1 MNNLAIMN
9 TATATLTKETKP
21 EAKMERISGS
31 EALLRC
37 LIEEGVKTIFG
48 YPGGA
53 IMPIY
58 DELYKY
64 VDKLDHI
71 LTRHEQGAVHAAQGF
86 ARVTGKTGVAFATS
100 GPGATNLIT
109 GIADAQ
115 IDSTPL
121 VCITGQVPS
130 HLLGTD
136 AFQETDIIGI
146 SMPVTK
152 WNFQVTKAEEIPYA
166 IARAFYIANTG
177 RPGAVLIDITK
188 DAQFN
193 EMDFHYEKCEKIRSY
208 HPYPEL
214 NLTSI
219 EAAAQIINES
229 KKPFILVGQ
238 GVILSEAQEELKKLA
253 ETAGIPMA
261 ATLLGLSAVPND
273 HPLYVGYLGMHGNYG
288 PNIKTNECDT
298 LIAIGMRFDDRVTGD
313 LKKYAKQAKVIHI
326 EIDPAEIDKN
336 VKTTVA
342 INADAKQALSA
353 LNKLVKKNEHSE
365 WLAEFRVCDKMEYD
379 TVIAEEMFP
388 TTGGIRM
395 AEVIKKISDKTK
407 GKAIVVT
414 DVGQHQMVTTRYYE
428 FDDTRTNVTSGGL
441 GTMGF
446 ALPAALGAKRGQPEK
461 PVIAV
466 IGDGGFQMTI
476 QELGTIFQNNLAV
489 KILILNNNFLGMVR
503 QWQQLFFDK
512 RYSFTELTNPNFQM
526 ITAGYGIKANKVEER
541 ADLDAVIDLWLGS
554 DGPHLLE
561 VVVEKEENV
570 FPMVPSG
577 ASVSDIRLS

>member
-342 INADAKQALSA
+342 INADAKQALTA

>member
-342 INADAKQALSA
+342 INADAKQALTA

-561 VVVEKEENV
+561 VMVEKEENV